1 MNVPAETASSLTLRV
16 NGVEERLEAATV
28 AALLAARELVPGAR
42 GIAVAVNGRVISRE
56 SWATTALCDGDAV
69 EIVRAMQGG

>member
-1 MNVPAETASSLTLRV
+1 MNAPTRTASTLTLHV

-28 AALLAARELVPGAR
+28 AALLAAREVAPGAR
-42 GIAVAVNGRVISRE
+42 GIAVAVNGRVISRDAW
-56 SWATTALCDGDAV
+56 SITPLRDGDVV